1 MTPFLKLVAEYIHEN
16 RQTETDSLC
25 IILPNK
31 RGALYLKQH
40 LASVFKKTIWLPTI
54 ISAEDLVSQLSGL
67 EQADSV
73 DLICDLYVAY
83 CSVLK
88 DKAEPF
94 DAFAKWGN
102 LMLQDFNEAD
112 RYLVDTNALYQNLK
126 EIKEIE
132 NWSLSANELT
142 PTQKDY
148 INFMQQMGLIY
159 NEFTK
164 NLLQKKQ
171 GYQGLMYRKAHENFK
186 SSDSINKY
194 SHIIITGFN
203 ALNKVETI
211 IFSELVKSKKAS
223 ILYDIDTYYFEN
235 KEYEAGLFLRKNFT
249 NSWLQSKSF
258 IADNFKDINKKI
270 DIVAVPHKIGQAQV
284 VANQLSKW
292 ITEGKSLTKTAVI
305 LADESLL
312 FPIINQLPKEIE
324 HVNIT
329 MEYPLRFTPIYDLT
343 DNLISIHHSVSKNNS
358 SSFYYV
364 DIFKI
369 FQNSLFVKY
378 YNSFNPSTNL
388 QTVIQKIIDKN
399 YVWLN
404 INTLEDLFE
413 SNFVN
418 IKPLFINWK
427 SSINGVEAISQILS
441 FFNETENARL
451 KLTAIDQEYLHVFTK
466 YFNRLQSLVNTHT
479 YLNSLLTLKSLFKQI
494 IGAATVPFIGE
505 PLKGLQIMGVL
516 ETRTLDFENI
526 ILLGINEGVLP
537 SGKSVNSFIP
547 NDLKRYFEMPLY
559 GDKDAVY
566 AYHFYRILQKAS
578 SVLITYNTEQSLLG
592 SGEKSRFITQLQFE
606 LEKYNPNHI
615 ITEKMLSGDKLPASI
630 TNEISISKTPSNLD
644 LIVKKLTTN
653 DTYNG
658 LSPSALITY
667 KDCSLRFFFRYGAG
681 IKETSDVEENAE
693 ANTQG
698 SILHESLEM
707 LFTPYIG
714 KVLKV
719 EDITQCKSK
728 SEETVNTVF
737 QNYFSQKES
746 SFGKNFLQKKVVNEY
761 IKKLLNNDLNLIIQS
776 KPANE
781 LLSIINLEV
790 LLQTSVMVKVNG
802 KDTPIYI
809 KGSADRIDKL
819 GNTIRVIDYKS
830 SIKTSD
836 KFTFIDFEKLF
847 TDSNYNK
854 MLQLFIYAWMVVK
867 NNMARPEELL
877 PCIIPFKKFE
887 EKPRFISENSKD
899 KAPLLFT
906 HELLQEFETY
916 LITEIEAILNP
927 EINFTQTEDI
937 KNCEYCAYA
946 NICNIN

>member
-16 RQTETDSLC
+16 HQTETDSLC

-102 LMLQDFNEAD
+102 LILQDFNEAD
-112 RYLVDTNALYQNLK
+112 RYLVDTNAIYQNLK

-194 SHIIITGFN
+194 SHIIIAGFN

-258 IADNFKDINKKI
+258 VADNFKDINKKI

-292 ITEGKSLTKTAVI
+292 IAEGKSLTKTAVI

-358 SSFYYV
+358 RSFYYV

-369 FQNSLFVKY
+369 FQNSLFIKY

-526 ILLGINEGVLP
+526 ILLSINEGVLP

-719 EDITQCKSK
+719 EDIAQCKSK
-728 SEETVNTVF
+728 GEETVNTVF

-906 HELLQEFETY
+906 HELLHEFEAY

>member
-16 RQTETDSLC
+16 HQTETDSLC

-132 NWSLSANELT
+132 NWSLSSNELT

-194 SHIIITGFN
+194 SHIIIAGFN

-292 ITEGKSLTKTAVI
+292 IAEGKSLTKTAVI

-606 LEKYNPNHI
+606 
-615 ITEKMLSGDKLPASI
+615 
-630 TNEISISKTPSNLD
+630 
-644 LIVKKLTTN
+644 
-653 DTYNG
+653 
-658 LSPSALITY
+658 
-667 KDCSLRFFFRYGAG
+667 
-681 IKETSDVEENAE
+681 
-693 ANTQG
+693 
-698 SILHESLEM
+698 
-707 LFTPYIG
+707 
-714 KVLKV
+714 
-719 EDITQCKSK
+719 
-728 SEETVNTVF
+728 
-737 QNYFSQKES
+737 
-746 SFGKNFLQKKVVNEY
+746 
-761 IKKLLNNDLNLIIQS
+761 
-776 KPANE
+776 
-781 LLSIINLEV
+781 
-790 LLQTSVMVKVNG
+790 
-802 KDTPIYI
+802 
-809 KGSADRIDKL
+809 
-819 GNTIRVIDYKS
+819 
-830 SIKTSD
+830 
-836 KFTFIDFEKLF
+836 
-847 TDSNYNK
+847 
-854 MLQLFIYAWMVVK
+854 
-867 NNMARPEELL
+867 
-877 PCIIPFKKFE
+877 
-887 EKPRFISENSKD
+887 
-899 KAPLLFT
+899 
-906 HELLQEFETY
+906 
-916 LITEIEAILNP
+916 
-927 EINFTQTEDI
+927 
-937 KNCEYCAYA
+937 
-946 NICNIN
+946 

>member
-16 RQTETDSLC
+16 HQTETDSLC

-31 RGALYLKQH
+31 RGALYLKKH

-194 SHIIITGFN
+194 SHIIIAGFN

-249 NSWLQSKSF
+249 NTWLQSNSF
-258 IADNFKDINKKI
+258 VADSFKDINKKI

-292 ITEGKSLTKTAVI
+292 IAEGKSLTKTAVI

-413 SNFVN
+413 SNFMN

-630 TNEISISKTPSNLD
+630 TNDISITKTPSNLD

-790 LLQTSVMVKVNG
+790 LLQTSVIVKVNG

-887 EKPRFISENSKD
+887 ENPRFISENSKD
-899 KAPLLFT
+899 KSPLLFT
-906 HELLQEFETY
+906 HELLQEFEAY

>member
-16 RQTETDSLC
+16 HQTETDSLC

-132 NWSLSANELT
+132 NWSLSSNELT

-194 SHIIITGFN
+194 SHIIIAGFN

-292 ITEGKSLTKTAVI
+292 IAEGKSLTKTAVI

-413 SNFVN
+413 SNFMN

-630 TNEISISKTPSNLD
+630 TNDISITKTPSNLD

-719 EDITQCKSK
+719 EDIAQCKSK

-887 EKPRFISENSKD
+887 ENPRFISENSKD
-899 KAPLLFT
+899 KSPLLFT
-906 HELLQEFETY
+906 HELLQEFEAY

>member
-249 NSWLQSKSF
+249 NTWLQSKSF

-292 ITEGKSLTKTAVI
+292 IAEGKSLTKTAVI